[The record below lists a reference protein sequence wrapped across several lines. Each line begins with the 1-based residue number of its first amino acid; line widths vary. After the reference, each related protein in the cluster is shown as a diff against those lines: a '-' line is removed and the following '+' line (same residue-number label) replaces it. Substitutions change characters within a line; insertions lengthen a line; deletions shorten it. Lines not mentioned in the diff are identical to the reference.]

1 MTKRCLAAAVP
12 SEGLNFSIAM
22 QSDDRGGEAPQKL
35 RFDELPA
42 KKKKRLR
49 ERFRSLRDQRKAQ
62 PTKSRD
68 LIGPRPKPRYDEVF
82 EEGVAW
88 LDELA
93 GPKLVEGSFTAE
105 FSDDVW
111 NSPTR
116 KGDDVKFSF
125 RKEPGGGKAG
135 SSEDES
141 SYTAD

>member
-1 MTKRCLAAAVP
+1 MAVP
-12 SEGLNFSIAM
+12 SERLNFSVAL
-22 QSDDRGGEAPQKL
+22 QPDERGGEESRKL
-35 RFDELPA
+35 RFDELSA
-42 KKKKRLR
+42 RKKKRLR
-49 ERFRSLRDQRKAQ
+49 KRLRSLRDQRKVQ

-116 KGDDVKFSF
+116 KGDDVKFNF

-141 SYTAD
+141 SYTVD

>member
-1 MTKRCLAAAVP
+1 MEVP
-12 SEGLNFSIAM
+12 SERLNFSVALLP
-22 QSDDRGGEAPQKL
+22 DDRGGEESRKL
-35 RFDELPA
+35 RFDKLSA
-42 KKKKRLR
+42 RKKKRLR
-49 ERFRSLRDQRKAQ
+49 KRLRSLRDQRKVQ
-62 PTKSRD
+62 PTKTHD

-116 KGDDVKFSF
+116 KGNDVKFSF

-141 SYTAD
+141 SYTVD

>member
-1 MTKRCLAAAVP
+1 MLVAVP
-12 SEGLNFSIAM
+12 SERLNFSVALLP
-22 QSDDRGGEAPQKL
+22 DDRGGEESRKL
-35 RFDELPA
+35 RFDELSA
-42 KKKKRLR
+42 RKKKRLR
-49 ERFRSLRDQRKAQ
+49 KRLRSLRDQLKVQ

-125 RKEPGGGKAG
+125 GKESGGGKAG

-141 SYTAD
+141 SYTVD